1 MYDITSGVTV
11 LPASMLKVGNE
22 DGISVTFTYDGDER
36 DLVQSAL
43 IRWNMAE
50 TSFFGES
57 YSADRKFLQSMSL
70 ASITF
75 VSNMDA
81 SH

>member
-1 MYDITSGVTV
+1 MALVDFSDQTTKIYHQG
-11 LPASMLKVGNE
+11 ASVAQLTFEQPCGGYHAFEHRNE
-22 DGISVTFTYDGDER
+22 MRR
-36 DLVQSAL
+36 DR
-43 IRWNMAE
+43 IWGRY
-50 TSFFGES
+50 
-57 YSADRKFLQSMSL
+57 YSADRKFLQSMQL

>member
-1 MYDITSGVTV
+1 MFISFESIAITIVIIAFIPYD
-11 LPASMLKVGNE
+11 
-22 DGISVTFTYDGDER
+22 
-36 DLVQSAL
+36 
-43 IRWNMAE
+43 
-50 TSFFGES
+50 

-75 VSNMDA
+75 VSNMDT

>member
-57 YSADRKFLQSMSL
+57 YKEEATAIL
-70 ASITF
+70 
-75 VSNMDA
+75 
-81 SH
+81 